1 MKTRSFESVAVGDAL
16 PELPIPITVTL
27 VVGGALASRDYTP
40 VHHDKAAAQ
49 AQGMS
54 DVFMNILTTNGLV
67 GRYVT
72 DWAGPDAIVRNV
84 AIKLGAPNVPGD
96 TMKMVGTVKSKDDAK
111 GEVVLDVTGKNGWG
125 NHVNGTVRVALPR
138 SRCWRVRST
147 TPPRSS
153 ASARPS
159 SRSSRGARSCSS
171 PPRRSAPRSP
181 TPASIRPRWTA

>member
-1 MKTRSFESVAVGDAL
+1 MKTLRFESVKVGDAL

-72 DWAGPDAIVRNV
+72 DWAGPDAVVKNV
-84 AIKLGAPNVPGD
+84 AIKLGAPNLPGD
-96 TMKMVGTVKSKDDAK
+96 TMKMVGSVKSKDDAA
-111 GEVVLDVTGKNGWG
+111 GELVVEIAGRNGWG
-125 NHVNGTVRVALPR
+125 NHVTGTVRLALPR
-138 SRCWRVRST
+138 NS
-147 TPPRSS
+147 
-153 ASARPS
+153 
-159 SRSSRGARSCSS
+159 
-171 PPRRSAPRSP
+171 
-181 TPASIRPRWTA
+181 